1 MASIERPDRAV
12 AAARV
17 RRGAMLAAGDALAFM
32 AFAALG
38 RASHSEAAGIAAI
51 LQVAETAAPFAI
63 GWFVVAPFA
72 GAYRAELVQQPR
84 LMLARSALAWLL
96 AWPLGLLLRA
106 LIRQSTIPLSFAIVT
121 LIANMLIL
129 LGWRGIFA
137 WLASRHT

>member
-63 GWFVVAPFA
+63 GWVVVAPFA
-72 GAYRAELVQQPR
+72 GAYPAELVQPPR
-84 LMLARSALAWLL
+84 LMPARSALAWLL
-96 AWPLGLLLRA
+96 AWPLRLLLGA
-106 LIRQSTIPLSFAIVT
+106 LIRQGTIPLSFAIVT